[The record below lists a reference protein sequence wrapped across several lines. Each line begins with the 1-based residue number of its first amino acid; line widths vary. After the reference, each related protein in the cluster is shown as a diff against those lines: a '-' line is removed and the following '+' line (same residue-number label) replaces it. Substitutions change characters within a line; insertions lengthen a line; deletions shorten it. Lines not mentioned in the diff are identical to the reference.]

1 MIEGNTLENSNCNGA
16 IEKIAD
22 WIVNALGGD
31 KTQLVKKTESFEAR
45 EIAADNLI
53 GQYYDVLPEFTSL
66 CDAVADG
73 TNVRKSAVRGDA
85 LRCINE
91 RLTSAQQSP
100 MKSSSLRD
108 LAAGVAA

>member
-1 MIEGNTLENSNCNGA
+1 MIEGNTLENSNCNVA

-22 WIVNALGGD
+22 WIVNALGRD

-53 GQYYDVLPEFTSL
+53 GQYYKVMPEFTAL

-73 TNVRKSAVRGDA
+73 TNIRKSAVRDA

-91 RLTSAQQSP
+91 RLTSARQSP
-100 MKSSSLRD
+100 MESSSTRD
-108 LAAGVAA
+108 LAEVVVA